1 MIPAGAPGAPA
12 ASVAGGLATA
22 QRGAFTGTAFA
33 EGAREVERMMDSPLL
48 QRRIERA
55 LGQGGT
61 R

>member
-1 MIPAGAPGAPA
+1 MLNAPAASAPA

-22 QRGAFTGTAFA
+22 QRGAFTGTVFA